1 MNRALLSK
9 RISSLLAEI
18 SRLSNAL
25 CAMNTMDLQRYPENY
40 ELLSTDAALRA
51 EQIACRMRHLVY
63 GFTTVQKH
71 EYLTSAANV
80 LGITITAQPGLVEIT
95 LPGLLPKKKQRSAEY
110 LTDPL
115 EQALGQF
122 VKDHP
127 LSHFESC
134 IICFCHIYAVSGGR
148 GHIRDYDNLECKQ
161 ILDTVA
167 AFLMKDDS
175 GLLCDVYHCT
185 QFGTEDCTI
194 LTIME
199 KSYFSKWLKAHENAA
214 KYLSDFP
221 SESG

>member
-9 RISSLLAEI
+9 RISSLLAEV

-95 LPGLLPKKKQRSAEY
+95 L
-110 LTDPL
+110 

-148 GHIRDYDNLECKQ
+148 GRIRDYDNLEMKQ
-161 ILDTVA
+161 ILDVVCA
-167 AFLMKDDS
+167 YLMMDDN
-175 GLLCDVYHCT
+175 GLLCNVYNTTELGEEDVT
-185 QFGTEDCTI
+185 KLFVMDQDMFPG
-194 LTIME
+194 
-199 KSYFSKWLKAHENAA
+199 WLEEHQNA
-214 KYLSDFP
+214 LETMSDF
-221 SESG
+221 

>member
-9 RISSLLAEI
+9 RISSLLAEV

-71 EYLTSAANV
+71 EYLT
-80 LGITITAQPGLVEIT
+80 
-95 LPGLLPKKKQRSAEY
+95 
-110 LTDPL
+110 DPL
-115 EQALGQF
+115 GQALGQF

-148 GHIRDYDNLECKQ
+148 GRIRDYDNLEMKQ
-161 ILDTVA
+161 ILDVVCA
-167 AFLMKDDS
+167 YLMMDDN
-175 GLLCDVYHCT
+175 GLLCNVYNTTELGEEDVT
-185 QFGTEDCTI
+185 KLFVMDQDMFPG
-194 LTIME
+194 
-199 KSYFSKWLKAHENAA
+199 WLEEHQNA
-214 KYLSDFP
+214 LETMSDF
-221 SESG
+221 

>member
-9 RISSLLAEI
+9 RISSLLAEV

-122 VKDHP
+122 TKEHP
-127 LSHFESC
+127 CSRFDSC
-134 IICFCHIYAVSGGR
+134 VICFCHI
-148 GHIRDYDNLECKQ
+148 
-161 ILDTVA
+161 
-167 AFLMKDDS
+167 
-175 GLLCDVYHCT
+175 
-185 QFGTEDCTI
+185 
-194 LTIME
+194 
-199 KSYFSKWLKAHENAA
+199 
-214 KYLSDFP
+214 
-221 SESG
+221 

>member
-9 RISSLLAEI
+9 RISSLLAEV

-40 ELLSTDAALRA
+40 ELLS
-51 EQIACRMRHLVY
+51 
-63 GFTTVQKH
+63 TVQKH

-148 GHIRDYDNLECKQ
+148 GRIRDYDNLEMKQ
-161 ILDTVA
+161 ILDVVCA
-167 AFLMKDDS
+167 YLMKDDN
-175 GLLCDVYHCT
+175 GLLCNVYNTTELGEEDVTKLYVMD
-185 QFGTEDCTI
+185 QDMFPG
-194 LTIME
+194 
-199 KSYFSKWLKAHENAA
+199 WLEEHQNA
-214 KYLSDFP
+214 LETMSDF
-221 SESG
+221 

>member
-9 RISSLLAEI
+9 RISSLLAEV

-71 EYLTSAANV
+71 EY
-80 LGITITAQPGLVEIT
+80 LVEIT

-148 GHIRDYDNLECKQ
+148 GRIRDYDNLEMKQ
-161 ILDTVA
+161 ILDVVCA
-167 AFLMKDDS
+167 YLMMDDN
-175 GLLCDVYHCT
+175 GLLCNVYNTTELGEEDVT
-185 QFGTEDCTI
+185 KLFVMDQDMFPG
-194 LTIME
+194 
-199 KSYFSKWLKAHENAA
+199 WLEEHQNA
-214 KYLSDFP
+214 LETMSDF
-221 SESG
+221 

>member
-9 RISSLLAEI
+9 RISSLLAEV

-122 VKDHP
+122 TKEHLCSRFD
-127 LSHFESC
+127 SC
-134 IICFCHIYAVSGGR
+134 VICFCHIYAESGGR
-148 GHIRDYDNLECKQ
+148 GRIRDYDNLELKQ
-161 ILDTVA
+161 ILDVVCAYLMRSSTRMRTSASTTSICSSRNTVRTISSMNAMRTSPMVLMISA
-167 AFLMKDDS
+167 A
-175 GLLCDVYHCT
+175 T
-185 QFGTEDCTI
+185 
-194 LTIME
+194 
-199 KSYFSKWLKAHENAA
+199 AA
-214 KYLSDFP
+214 ARLAWQW
-221 SESG
+221 

>member
-9 RISSLLAEI
+9 RTSSLLAEV

-71 EYLTSAANV
+71 EDLTSAANV

-122 VKDHP
+122 TREHP
-127 LSHFESC
+127 CSRFDSC
-134 IICFCHIYAVSGGR
+134 VICFCHIYAESGGR
-148 GHIRDYDNLECKQ
+148 GRIRDYDNLEMKQ
-161 ILDTVA
+161 LLDIVCA
-167 AFLMKDDS
+167 YLMEDDT
-175 GLLCDVYHCT
+175 GLLCDVYNT
-185 QFGTEDCTI
+185 TELGEEDTTK
-194 LTIME
+194 LFVMDRDL
-199 KSYFSKWLKAHENAA
+199 FSGWLEQRQNV
-214 KYLSDFP
+214 LESVSDF
-221 SESG
+221 

>member
-9 RISSLLAEI
+9 RISSLLAEV

-80 LGITITAQPGLVEIT
+80 LGI
-95 LPGLLPKKKQRSAEY
+95 SAEY

-115 EQALGQF
+115 GQALGQF

-148 GHIRDYDNLECKQ
+148 GRIRDYDNLEMKQ
-161 ILDTVA
+161 ILDVVCA
-167 AFLMKDDS
+167 YLMMDDN
-175 GLLCDVYHCT
+175 GLLCNVYNTTELGEEDVT
-185 QFGTEDCTI
+185 KLFVMDQDMFPG
-194 LTIME
+194 
-199 KSYFSKWLKAHENAA
+199 WLEEHQNA
-214 KYLSDFP
+214 LETMSDF
-221 SESG
+221 

>member
-51 EQIACRMRHLVY
+51 EQIVCRMRHLVY

-95 LPGLLPKKKQRSAEY
+95 LPGLLPKKKQCSAEY
-110 LTDPL
+110 LADPL
-115 EQALGQF
+115 DQALGQF
-122 VKDHP
+122 TKEHP
-127 LSHFESC
+127 CSRFDSC
-134 IICFCHIYAVSGGR
+134 VICFCHIYAESGGR
-148 GHIRDYDNLECKQ
+148 GRIRDYDNLEMKRL
-161 ILDTVA
+161 LDIVCA
-167 AFLMKDDS
+167 YLMEDDT
-175 GLLCDVYHCT
+175 GLLCDVYNT
-185 QFGTEDCTI
+185 TELGEEDATKLCVMDRD
-194 LTIME
+194 L
-199 KSYFSKWLKAHENAA
+199 FSGWLEQRQNV
-214 KYLSDFP
+214 LESVSDF
-221 SESG
+221 

>member
-1 MNRALLSK
+1 MNRTLLSK

-95 LPGLLPKKKQRSAEY
+95 LPGLLPKKKQCSAEY
-110 LTDPL
+110 LADPL
-115 EQALGQF
+115 DQALGQF
-122 VKDHP
+122 TKEHP
-127 LSHFESC
+127 CSRFDSC
-134 IICFCHIYAVSGGR
+134 VICFCHIYAESGGR
-148 GHIRDYDNLECKQ
+148 GRIRDYDNLEMKRL
-161 ILDTVA
+161 LDIVCA
-167 AFLMKDDS
+167 YLMEDDT
-175 GLLCDVYHCT
+175 GLLCDVYNT
-185 QFGTEDCTI
+185 TELGEEDATKLCVMDRD
-194 LTIME
+194 L
-199 KSYFSKWLKAHENAA
+199 FSGWLEQRQNV
-214 KYLSDFP
+214 LESVSDF
-221 SESG
+221 

>member
-95 LPGLLPKKKQRSAEY
+95 LPGLLPKKKQCSAEY
-110 LTDPL
+110 LADPL
-115 EQALGQF
+115 DQALGQF
-122 VKDHP
+122 TKEHP
-127 LSHFESC
+127 CSRFDSC
-134 IICFCHIYAVSGGR
+134 VICFCHIYAESGGR
-148 GHIRDYDNLECKQ
+148 GRIRDYDNLEMKRL
-161 ILDTVA
+161 LDIVCA
-167 AFLMKDDS
+167 YLMEDDT
-175 GLLCDVYHCT
+175 GLLCDVYNT
-185 QFGTEDCTI
+185 TELGEEDATKLCVMDRD
-194 LTIME
+194 L
-199 KSYFSKWLKAHENAA
+199 FSGWLEQRQNV
-214 KYLSDFP
+214 LESVSDF
-221 SESG
+221 

>member
-9 RISSLLAEI
+9 RISSLLAEV

-95 LPGLLPKKKQRSAEY
+95 LPGLLPKKKQCSAEY
-110 LTDPL
+110 LADPL
-115 EQALGQF
+115 DQALGQF
-122 VKDHP
+122 TKEHP
-127 LSHFESC
+127 CSRFDSC
-134 IICFCHIYAVSGGR
+134 VICFCHIYAESGGR
-148 GHIRDYDNLECKQ
+148 GRIRDYDNLEMKRL
-161 ILDTVA
+161 LDIVCA
-167 AFLMKDDS
+167 YLMEDDT
-175 GLLCDVYHCT
+175 GLLCDVYNT
-185 QFGTEDCTI
+185 TELGEEDATKLCVMDRD
-194 LTIME
+194 L
-199 KSYFSKWLKAHENAA
+199 FSGWLEQRQNV
-214 KYLSDFP
+214 LESVSDF
-221 SESG
+221 

>member
-25 CAMNTMDLQRYPENY
+25 CAMNTIDLQRYPENY

-148 GHIRDYDNLECKQ
+148 GRIRDYDNLEMKQ
-161 ILDTVA
+161 ILDVA
-167 AFLMKDDS
+167 CAYLMMDDN
-175 GLLCDVYHCT
+175 GLLCNVYNTTELGEEDVT
-185 QFGTEDCTI
+185 KLFVMDQDMFPG
-194 LTIME
+194 
-199 KSYFSKWLKAHENAA
+199 WLEEHQNA
-214 KYLSDFP
+214 LETMSDF
-221 SESG
+221 

>member
-9 RISSLLAEI
+9 RISSLLAEV

-122 VKDHP
+122 TREHP
-127 LSHFESC
+127 CSRFDSC
-134 IICFCHIYAVSGGR
+134 VICFCHIYAESCGR
-148 GHIRDYDNLECKQ
+148 GRIRDYDNLEMKQ
-161 ILDTVA
+161 LLDIVCA
-167 AFLMKDDS
+167 YLMEDDT
-175 GLLCDVYHCT
+175 GLLCDVYNT
-185 QFGTEDCTI
+185 TELGEEDTTK
-194 LTIME
+194 LFVMDRDL
-199 KSYFSKWLKAHENAA
+199 FSGWLEQRQNV
-214 KYLSDFP
+214 LESVSDF
-221 SESG
+221 